1 MSVSGNQPV
10 DSLMPARELHEISV
24 TATGPRR
31 VLRAEADGSLT
42 IDAAHLGE
50 QAAFMGANDP
60 IALLRTLPAVSTNND
75 LQAAMTVRGGS
86 GGSNLYESDGV
97 RIVNPLHLL
106 GLYSAFNPSF
116 YRSFSF
122 AAGRHGATVPSLT
135 GGRISACSGV
145 EPDTLVSGAV
155 SLGLIES
162 HGTVRVPLRKGT
174 SSLAVGARKTYLNLL
189 FPDILKLGASTIG
202 YGFTDINAAF
212 TARLGDDDLL
222 RISVFGNRDAMTLQS
237 DKNGAKDGDFGWRNA
252 AASAEWTGRKLRLS
266 AGFTYF
272 ANSFM
277 MDEGGRSLD
286 LPSSLTQATARA
298 VVPLGDFTAESDVS
312 YRHTSGQGRGA
323 GGRALSSVEGN
334 VAASW
339 RRTLSGR
346 LTVDAGLR
354 VALYGCGRFFRIMPL
369 PRLDLSYRLAD
380 AISVFASY
388 GRYARFDRLI
398 EESTGGLPADFW
410 TCSTDAALPEDVHG
424 VEAGVSGVIP
434 LTAVRFSA
442 EGYYRRMLH
451 SLEFGGSILDLANP
465 SFDPM
470 GHVIDGSGYAAGFS
484 LTLMRQV
491 GSLRGRIGYNIG
503 VSRLRFERYGSHYVP
518 SAHDRLHDLSATL
531 SWTVFRPLVVTA
543 AFTYATGTPYTQARY
558 GYMIGE
564 NLICEY
570 FPHNS
575 SRLPSYKRL
584 DLSATWTIRHGGRF
598 AHKINVSVYNAAA
611 CRNILFRY
619 TTYTPS
625 EGIVQRES
633 VMDTVIP
640 SLSYAFEF

>member
-1 MSVSGNQPV
+1 
-10 DSLMPARELHEISV
+10 
-24 TATGPRR
+24 
-31 VLRAEADGSLT
+31 
-42 IDAAHLGE
+42 
-50 QAAFMGANDP
+50 
-60 IALLRTLPAVSTNND
+60 
-75 LQAAMTVRGGS
+75 
-86 GGSNLYESDGV
+86 
-97 RIVNPLHLL
+97 
-106 GLYSAFNPSF
+106 
-116 YRSFSF
+116 
-122 AAGRHGATVPSLT
+122 
-135 GGRISACSGV
+135 
-145 EPDTLVSGAV
+145 
-155 SLGLIES
+155 
-162 HGTVRVPLRKGT
+162 
-174 SSLAVGARKTYLNLL
+174 
-189 FPDILKLGASTIG
+189 
-202 YGFTDINAAF
+202 
-212 TARLGDDDLL
+212 
-222 RISVFGNRDAMTLQS
+222 
-237 DKNGAKDGDFGWRNA
+237 
-252 AASAEWTGRKLRLS
+252 
-266 AGFTYF
+266 
-272 ANSFM
+272 
-277 MDEGGRSLD
+277 
-286 LPSSLTQATARA
+286 
-298 VVPLGDFTAESDVS
+298 
-312 YRHTSGQGRGA
+312 
-323 GGRALSSVEGN
+323 
-334 VAASW
+334 
-339 RRTLSGR
+339 
-346 LTVDAGLR
+346 
-354 VALYGCGRFFRIMPL
+354 
-369 PRLDLSYRLAD
+369 
-380 AISVFASY
+380 
-388 GRYARFDRLI
+388 I

-518 SAHDRLHDLSATL
+518 SAHDRLHDLNATL